1 MGNYRKE
8 IFTTTSSKPDMEK
21 TARHFYGQFSRRE
34 REIMDAVYNLEE
46 ASAAD
51 VARHLRD
58 EDGYD
63 SIRVILG
70 ILEKKGYLQHRREG
84 KRHIYLPTVSREK
97 ATQSALSHVMKTFFQ
112 GSPSSAILALLDMS
126 SSNLSQD
133 ELEEI
138 ASKIEDASREKV

>member
-1 MGNYRKE
+1 ME
-8 IFTTTSSKPDMEK
+8 PSS
-21 TARHFYGQFSRRE
+21 RHFYGQFSRRE
-34 REIMDAVYNLEE
+34 REIMDAVYRLGE
-46 ASAAD
+46 ASAVD

-70 ILEKKGYLQHRREG
+70 ILEKKGYLEHRREG
-84 KRHIYLPTVSREK
+84 KRHVYQPTVSRES
-97 ATQSALSHVMKTFFQ
+97 ATRSALSHVMKTFFA

-126 SSNLSQD
+126 SENLSAD

-138 ASKIEDASREKV
+138 ASRIEDAAKEKP

>member
-1 MGNYRKE
+1 M
-8 IFTTTSSKPDMEK
+8 SQ

-34 REIMDAVYNLEE
+34 RQIMDAVYRLGE

-51 VARHLRD
+51 VARHLDD

-70 ILEKKGYLQHRREG
+70 ILEKKGFLRHHRDG
-84 KRHIYLPTVSREK
+84 KRHVYTPTVSREK
-97 ATQSALSHVMKTFFQ
+97 ATKSALSHVMKTFFA

-126 SSNLSQD
+126 SEKLSAD
-133 ELEEI
+133 DLEEI
-138 ASKIEDASREKV
+138 ASRIEAASRDKAE

>member
-1 MGNYRKE
+1 M
-8 IFTTTSSKPDMEK
+8 SKS
-21 TARHFYGQFSRRE
+21 ARHFYSQFSRRE
-34 REIMDAVYNLEE
+34 REIMDAVYRLGE

-51 VARHLRD
+51 VAGHLRD

-97 ATQSALSHVMKTFFQ
+97 ATRSALSHVMKTFFA

-126 SSNLSQD
+126 SETLSPE

-138 ASKIEDASREKV
+138 ASKIETASQVKS